1 MVEVNFS
8 KFMKQFG
15 VRRSKNE
22 KPKKRGPETT
32 FFWAGI
38 LVGFFR
44 ALTRR
49 KGFPKI
55 KPRSIVQDEKPTV
68 GNQT

>member
-1 MVEVNFS
+1 
-8 KFMKQFG
+8 MKQFV

-22 KPKKRGPETT
+22 TKNEKPKNEVLNQ

-44 ALTRR
+44 ALTPRE
-49 KGFPKI
+49 GFPKI
-55 KPRSIVQDEKPTV
+55 PRSIVQDEKPTV